1 MSDPIVDEVLKV
13 RKELSEQLGND
24 VTAIIR
30 HLHELHV
37 REMEKRNARTQPSS
51 IPMLPDLPVANPP
64 AQSVS

>member
-13 RKELSEQLGND
+13 RKELSDRFGND

-37 REMEKRNARTQPSS
+37 REMEKRATRNQPPA
-51 IPMLPDLPVANPP
+51 IPVLSDPPVANRPIT
-64 AQSVS
+64 AVS